1 MTREEH
7 RAWRG
12 EQIARW
18 QSSGLTQVAFCK
30 REGISLKS
38 FQRWR
43 RRLGTGAKPVTTQPM
58 FVPVRV
64 TGTRSAIL
72 ARSAGARADT
82 FSPPVEVVLGGGRR
96 LRFGQGLDEHALS
109 RLIRLLEVLPC

>member
-7 RAWRG
+7 RAFRG
-12 EQIARW
+12 NQIARW
-18 QSSGLTQVAFCK
+18 QSSGLTQRAFCE

-43 RRLGTGAKPVTTQPM
+43 RRLGAVAKPVSAHPM

-64 TGTRSAIL
+64 RRTRSATV
-72 ARSAGARADT
+72 ARAVGAGADM
-82 FSPPVEVVLGGGRR
+82 FSLPMDVVLTGVRCM
-96 LRFGQGLDEHALS
+96 RFTQGLDEHALS